1 MNSQSIIIYKF
12 EELFNILKEI
22 KSNINFKLFNLNDE
36 KLKKDLNEKNFG
48 NFLIIAKKNNN
59 FEKIYPNI
67 NSQKCIVLENF
78 PIKIEKLIEILNVKL
93 LKHKYISQSEII
105 LGQYLID
112 INSRI
117 IKNKIKKIKLTE
129 KEIDIILFL
138 KSKKIPQK
146 IEVLQ
151 KEVWGY
157 ASELETHTVET
168 HVYRLRKKIND
179 NFHDENFIISNKD
192 GYKIN

>member
-168 HVYRLRKKIND
+168 HIYRLRKKIND
-179 NFHDENFIISNKD
+179 NFNDENFIISNKD

>member
-22 KSNINFKLFNLNDE
+22 KNNINFKLFNLNSE
-36 KLKKDLNEKNFG
+36 KFKEDLNEKNFG
-48 NFLIIAKKNNN
+48 NFLIITKKNNN

-67 NSQKCIVLENF
+67 NSQKCIIVEKF
-78 PIKIEKLIEILNVKL
+78 PIKIEKLIEILNVNL
-93 LKHKYISQSEII
+93 LKQKYSSQSEIR
-105 LGQYLID
+105 LGQYLVD

-117 IKNKIKKIKLTE
+117 IKNKVKTIKLTE

-157 ASELETHTVET
+157 TSELETHTVET

-179 NFHDENFIISNKD
+179 NFDDESFIISNKD